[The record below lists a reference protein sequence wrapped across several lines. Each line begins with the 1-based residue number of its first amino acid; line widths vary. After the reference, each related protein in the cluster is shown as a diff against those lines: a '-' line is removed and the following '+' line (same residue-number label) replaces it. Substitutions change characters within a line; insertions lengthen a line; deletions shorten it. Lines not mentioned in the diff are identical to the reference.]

1 MDMSLLFGGL
11 VAVLVIVILVKTAR
25 IVPQREQFVVERL
38 GKFSKTLDAGFHILV
53 PFVDAVAYKHT
64 LKEQT
69 FDVASQSC
77 ITKDNISVEIDGVIY
92 MQVSDARAASYGIE
106 NYRFAVS
113 QLAQTTLRSEIGKIE
128 LDRTFEERETINAQ
142 VVDAVDRAAEPWG
155 VKILR
160 YEIKDIVPPDSV
172 KDALEKQM
180 RAERERR
187 AVVAESEGARQAR
200 INVSE
205 GDRQEAINLS
215 EAEKLKQINE
225 AEGRAQEIRL
235 IAEATAGGIR
245 EVASAL
251 IEPGGRDAVNL
262 RVAEQWVMQFGQL
275 AKTNNTMIVP
285 AQLGDVAT
293 LVSTVMGSMDT
304 MAAEK
309 KAVQADE

>member
-25 IVPQREQFVVERL
+25 VVPQREQFVVERL

-235 IAEATAGGIR
+235 IAEATASGIR
-245 EVASAL
+245 EVANAL

-262 RVAEQWVMQFGQL
+262 RVAEQWVSQFGQL

-293 LVSTVMGSMDT
+293 LVSTVMGSMET
-304 MAAEK
+304 MATEK
-309 KAVQADE
+309 KPLQPEE